1 MADSR
6 YPTWLCERIVRFQ
19 TDAGV
24 SVGAGLLI
32 DETRILSCAHVV
44 LGSQFTRGKIYFTRP
59 WVEGREKVFLANLV
73 DSDES
78 VERDIALLHSLEK
91 MPFNTNYIKLVVP
104 SDIHDIAVRVS
115 GFPKDTGGD
124 SATADYQF
132 NSVNEHGWYD
142 IYQTNDGG
150 EVIRGGF
157 SGAPLWCPILQAVA
171 GIVSVADETRKTAVV
186 IPLNLFRP
194 LVEDINLINVRI
206 TPDIANSSAMT
217 GYHSLSF
224 MRRVMDATAP
234 RLHTYLARIGV
245 LPEPPQRQAIVT
257 HLSNLAANLIQDF
270 ETNLSSDVSGY
281 VPLRAQ
287 EAPKSVAPT
296 KYDARTVLT
305 PYQQLIKQL
314 AGHAKGGDNASASM
328 ALLSRKSKIV
338 RNILSAMDVATKPL
352 VLLGEPGCGK
362 SMTLKQAAWRLCEQE
377 KVKQLPTACLLI
389 RLGDF
394 FAETP
399 DSQAVEQLVYRHA
412 WQAGIG
418 HLVSALEENNRL
430 IVLFDGMDEMSRYKY
445 NDHTRALSVYAQSKV
460 NRVRTLFSCRI
471 TDFSPDF
478 VHQRLVLLPFEEGQ
492 VKSYLKKHVFRE
504 AQTLCVENKSWT
516 VDEMADFLLG
526 PNSSIATSNPFN
538 LWLLA
543 IYLRNNHCWPNN
555 RIALFEHYQRL
566 NYQRKFP
573 EASIDDFHRDEQQ
586 WCALA
591 YYLTERNRGGAV
603 LLEIVTNDRNLISK
617 TAIDNGLKCGLLI
630 SSKSRDVNPF
640 LGEQD
645 NGEMIRFEHH
655 RFQEYLTARYI
666 HKGDIAPQWSALF
679 TIPRW
684 QETLVNLMMIGHQ
697 KAGVLQLI
705 EVIAQKLKPCLDDI
719 RVGNKDSS
727 ESACS
732 DFNSRKAQ
740 FLSAL
745 NDMQGDTNKSFTGHY
760 PSAEYTQITYAHGSE
775 LVELVELASRLL
787 ARSIKADELQVR
799 LRLLVLESTWALV
812 HYAEPILHIR
822 ALRAL
827 AVVPDIDLHAFSKR
841 CQSADVA
848 WLKIQAIDLL
858 TAQDL
863 RKGHTTEAFNFEIS
877 KAVEKGELLKRAA
890 SLNKVA
896 EQNKSRECKAVHK
909 ASLMLSFFTLLC
921 AIVSFGL
928 IGVSVDT
935 ILKHTAEDYQ
945 IDHKEYN
952 RLKVLG
958 ELGRNR
964 PYSTLSFDD
973 RYYVNAI
980 MKDEQEG
987 QGENGFEYNEWHQ
1000 AVKYKL
1006 RQIENNYTRNMYRT
1020 KLAELFDSPWFYWT
1034 CTLVFIGFIFLTKS
1048 CVYLV
1053 ALGCTLVSIH
1063 IYVYAVTVWSM
1074 ESSVPN
1080 VIGGIFFCLLS
1091 ISLLY
1096 PLLVLCFSTYI
1107 LASVVASYVVPHQW
1121 GKPFREGIF
1130 SFLRDDIVGAV
1141 VLFAF
1146 FSVMLANFFFGLFPP
1161 WSSESISLFSI
1172 VGFLIDNWVIAIV
1185 LGLVLLMARQPLG
1198 LAILA
1203 LVAVKFIGIETIE
1216 VLPWEAITWTGGAF
1230 LFIACLMFTYSKI
1243 KGDSEAS
1250 PFVYIFV
1257 AIGGLMVFPMALKL
1271 GLGLIYK
1278 VINLHGNWVYFV
1290 AVLILLVPL
1299 CLVGIFLTYK
1309 VHGWWIIIKMKFN
1322 PNPQFHMIQNPEQWS
1337 NALLAADESKQV
1349 LILNNIGAAEL
1360 NITVKAYIEL
1370 LRSHAEHIKPDPA
1383 KSAYLSQLDRYEQ
1396 IARQEG

>member
-1 MADSR
+1 MADPR

-19 TDAGV
+19 TGAGV

-44 LGSQFTRGKIYFTRP
+44 SGNQFTRDEIYFTRP
-59 WVEGREKVFLANLV
+59 WVEGREKNFRANLI
-73 DSDES
+73 DCDER

-91 MPFNTNYIKLVVP
+91 VPLNANYIKLVVP
-104 SDIHDIAVRVS
+104 SGIHNTAVRVS

-142 IYQTNDGG
+142 IYQKSNGG

-157 SGAPLWCPILQAVA
+157 SGAPVWCPILQAVV
-171 GIVSVADETRKTAVV
+171 GIVSVADEVRKTAVV
-186 IPLNLFRP
+186 IPLNLFRA
-194 LVEDINLINVRI
+194 LAEDINLHNMRI
-206 TPDIANSSAMT
+206 TPDMANASAMSE
-217 GYHSLSF
+217 YRSLSLI
-224 MRRVMDATAP
+224 RKLMDTTTP
-234 RLHTYLARIGV
+234 RLHTYLAHIGV
-245 LPEPPQRQAIVT
+245 FSQPPQRPAIVA

-287 EAPKSVAPT
+287 EAPKSIASS
-296 KYDARTVLT
+296 KYNTRTVLT

-314 AGHAKGGDNASASM
+314 AGHAKGGDSASASM

-338 RNILSAMDVATKPL
+338 RNILNAMDVATKPL
-352 VLLGEPGCGK
+352 VLLGEPGSGK

-377 KVKQLPTACLLI
+377 KVKQLPAACLLI

-394 FAETP
+394 FVETP
-399 DSQAVEQLVYRHA
+399 DSQSVEQLVYRHA

-445 NDHTRALSVYAQSKV
+445 NDHTRALSEYAQSKV

-478 VHQRLVLLPFEEGQ
+478 VHQRLVLLPFEERQ
-492 VKSYLKKHVFRE
+492 VKSYLKKHLFRE
-504 AQTLCVENKSWT
+504 VKTLRVESKSWT

-526 PNSSIATSNPFN
+526 PSSSIATTNPFN
-538 LWLLA
+538 LWLLV
-543 IYLRNNHCWPNN
+543 IYLRNNHCWPTN

-573 EASIDDFHRDEQQ
+573 QASIDDFHRDEHQ

-603 LLEIVTNDRNLISK
+603 LLESVTNEKNLISK

-630 SSKSRDVNPF
+630 SSKSRDVNHF
-640 LGEQD
+640 LVDQD
-645 NGEMIRFEHH
+645 SGEMIRFEHH
-655 RFQEYLTARYI
+655 RFQEYLTARFI
-666 HKGDIAPQWSALF
+666 HKGKIIPQWSALF

-697 KAGVLQLI
+697 KAGVSQLI
-705 EVIAQKLKPCLDDI
+705 DAIEVKLKPCLDDI
-719 RVGNKDSS
+719 EEGNKGSS
-727 ESACS
+727 ESARS
-732 DFNSRKAQ
+732 AFYTRKAQ

-745 NDMQGDTNKSFTGHY
+745 NDTQRDTSKPFTGY
-760 PSAEYTQITYAHGSE
+760 YDSAERSQITNAHGSE

-787 ARSIKADELQVR
+787 ARSIKADELQAK
-799 LRLLVLESTWALV
+799 LRLLVLESAWALV
-812 HYAEPILHIR
+812 HYAEPIIHIR
-822 ALRAL
+822 TLRAL

-841 CQSADVA
+841 CQMADVD

-877 KAVEKGELLKRAA
+877 KAVEKGELLNRAA
-890 SLNKVA
+890 SLRKVA
-896 EQNKSRECKAVHK
+896 EQNKSRECTAVYK
-909 ASLMLSFFTLLC
+909 TSLMLSFFALLC
-921 AIVSFGL
+921 AAVSLGL
-928 IGVSVDT
+928 IGLSIDT
-935 ILKHTAEDYQ
+935 ILQHTAEDYR
-945 IDHKEYN
+945 IDHNEYA
-952 RLKVLG
+952 RLKTLAEKVRKSPNFEAKKSNQEVEILSLEAWVNT
-958 ELGRNR
+958 ELN
-964 PYSTLSFDD
+964 
-973 RYYVNAI
+973 
-980 MKDEQEG
+980 
-987 QGENGFEYNEWHQ
+987 
-1000 AVKYKL
+1000 KL
-1006 RQIENNYTRNMYRT
+1006 KQIQKRYTRNLYRT
-1020 KLAELFDSPWFYWT
+1020 KLAGLFDSPWFYWT
-1034 CTLVFIGFIFLTKS
+1034 CTLVFIGFTCLTTS
-1048 CVYLV
+1048 CMYIV

-1063 IYVYAVTVWSM
+1063 VYIYAVTIWSM
-1074 ESSVPN
+1074 QSSFPN

-1091 ISLLY
+1091 TILLY
-1096 PLLVLCFSTYI
+1096 PLLVLCFSTYA
-1107 LASVVASYVVPHQW
+1107 LASIVASYAVPQQW

-1130 SFLRDDIVGAV
+1130 SFLRDKVTGALV
-1141 VLFAF
+1141 AFALLAI
-1146 FSVMLANFFFGLFPP
+1146 MLANFFFGLFPP
-1161 WSSESISLFSI
+1161 WSNDAISFSS
-1172 VGFLIDNWVIAIV
+1172 VVKFLLDNWVIAIA

-1203 LVAVKFIGIETIE
+1203 LVASRFIDIKAIEA
-1216 VLPWEAITWTGGAF
+1216 LPWEVITWTGGLF
-1230 LFIACLMFTYSKI
+1230 LFVACLMFAYSKI
-1243 KGDSEAS
+1243 KDESDAS
-1250 PFVYIFV
+1250 PFAYILV
-1257 AIGGLMVFPMALKL
+1257 VIGGMLVFPMALKL
-1271 GLGLIYK
+1271 GVEIIDKIIKLQ
-1278 VINLHGNWVYFV
+1278 GNWVYFV
-1290 AVLILLVPL
+1290 AGLILLIPL
-1299 CLVGIFLTYK
+1299 CLFVLLFALK
-1309 VHGWWIIIKMKFN
+1309 AQKWWVIIKTKFN
-1322 PNPQFHMIQNPEQWS
+1322 PNPQFHMIQSPEQWS